1 MRTLYLECN
10 MGAAGDMLTAALLDL
25 FDEPE
30 KLVGELNALGI
41 PEVSYEFWHVKK
53 CGISGLQMHVKVHGR
68 EEVQETV
75 PLHREHHAHLQEDTE
90 QEYHTHIHEDAEDA
104 HYTCAHEDAEDAHHT
119 HVHEDSEHTHYTHSH
134 GDAGDVSHTH
144 SHGDTGDAHHMH
156 GHAGH
161 HHTSMAEI
169 REIINGLRVSDAVK
183 NNALAVYQRIAQAES
198 QVHGESVEEIHFHEV
213 GSMDAVADVVAVC
226 YLTEKLHPDRIIAS
240 PVRTGYGQVHCAHG
254 ILPVPAPAVSLLTE
268 GMPVYGGNLEGEF
281 LTPTGAAL
289 LGQFVTGY
297 GELPVMRVR
306 KTGYGMG
313 QKEFEAV
320 NCVRAMLGD
329 GEEKPLDEIVELC
342 CNLDDM
348 IPENIGYVTELLM
361 SEGALDVYTTN
372 IQMKKNR
379 PGILL
384 TCMCRGRDKEKFLH
398 LIFLHTT
405 TLGVR
410 EYFCR
415 RYGLKRHIETV
426 QTRYGEVHM
435 KCASGYGVTRRK
447 PEYEDVAAIA
457 RRTGEAVETI
467 KSHLLESE

>member
-30 KLVGELNALGI
+30 KIVGELNALGI
-41 PEVSYEFWHVKK
+41 PEVSYELETVKK
-53 CGISGLQMHVKVHGR
+53 CGIRGLKMRVLVHGM

-75 PLHREHHAHLQEDTE
+75 PLHREHHAHLQEDAE
-90 QEYHTHIHEDAEDA
+90 QEHYTHIHEDAEDA
-104 HYTCAHEDAEDAHHT
+104 HHTHAHGDEEDAHHT
-119 HVHEDSEHTHYTHSH
+119 HL
-134 GDAGDVSHTH
+134 
-144 SHGDTGDAHHMH
+144 H

-169 REIINGLRVSDAVK
+169 REIINALLVSDAVK
-183 NNALAVYQRIAQAES
+183 NNARAVYQRIAQAES

-226 YLTEKLHPDRIIAS
+226 YLIEKLHPDRIIAS
-240 PVRTGYGQVHCAHG
+240 PVRTGYGQVRCAHG

-313 QKEFEAV
+313 QKEFAAV

-329 GEEKPLDEIVELC
+329 EEEQPLDEIVELC

-384 TCMCRGRDKEKFLH
+384 TCMCKEREKEKFLH

-435 KCASGYGVTRRK
+435 KCASGYGVTKRK

-467 KSHLLESE
+467 KKELL